1 MLFKMSI
8 RSALR
13 NNIILATLF
22 TVLLGSIVQLL
33 PPCVQASERLIVP
46 SPDGSTLFE
55 LNFFDEGE
63 KYGDYEDSKSPGYSP
78 WQLSRTQKDAVARA
92 AALWAEVLG
101 PGSRN
106 SAPIHISVGT
116 YLIENADASSEP
128 NETPDANGLFPT
140 GVQDAIINGNT
151 PDSPGV
157 IRIGKLDF
165 GIQDKLSPL
174 PSVNN
179 VNFVATLYHEIG
191 HALGVLSFAP
201 ATESQYLSTWNA
213 HLIDQYGTKLE
224 PGVTI
229 ATDATGTRYKD
240 FIVGDGAQS
249 QVFFQGKH
257 VAEVMGEGSDGLPVN
272 GYEYDEDGLLHFELS
287 HIELERSLMS
297 HQNYRNYTTFMEAE
311 LAALQDI
318 GYDIDRRNFFG
329 FSVYGDGGTIIN
341 DNGYFAR
348 NAARD
353 AYLPGQANTA
363 TLGVGLHIYGKY
375 NDVTQAADL
384 LADGVAGT
392 GIRVDGSEN
401 TLRIDSGVR
410 VSANGLGGTGLLVA
424 YGKEQEI
431 YSKGSIEANGTGG
444 VAVRFDFGH
453 NLLGDATEER
463 GSWIWSVDGDEQSIA
478 DSNNTDWCG
487 LPLNLDGAL
496 VSTFDVSGSLSGSA
510 AAIYISENA
519 LIEKINILSG
529 ASINGH
535 IVSCW
540 DPENPDIQYEG
551 SRQALHTKLTFGL
564 AANTDGSASSILDTA
579 FDMTLNGGIYGPK
592 SIDMALKAGHLSVS
606 GPLSVNS
613 LENSGYL
620 ALGGMTASGVAA
632 NISTSFD
639 NSANATL
646 ETGVSADGSV
656 AGIRAETANLAGKW
670 VLRPLPDFYA
680 SNAIINPDQ
689 PVQSETI
696 DGEFSSVDLTANDSP
711 TLNFKLSDSDPSSPK
726 LSVSRADDAYSRYAD
741 STGTAS
747 LGLALHGIA
756 NVAQGD
762 MQRMLATIDWTPRDG
777 SGVRRALHQLGPEA
791 YDASARASLGQQN
804 EFTVLLLRRM
814 LAGERARQA
823 TQPAAARQNTPHA
836 DQWQVWATPY
846 GATSWQGSHGN
857 SSGWSSAG
865 VGLLA
870 GMDRHFDSGLS
881 IGFHL
886 ALAARRTTINGA
898 HDASVDTQSFLA
910 GLQGLL
916 VPEQWDGFYLTAQA
930 RLGMEQGEMDRNV
943 NIGDAYYRH
952 NESRWTG
959 LTGSAMLGAGK
970 DWIWHFESGTLSA
983 GPLGWMEYA
992 FLRRPGFS
1000 ERDGQASRL
1009 RVDDSLYDSLLLSL
1023 GVHAGWDVALE
1034 NGSTLGLD
1042 VLAAWRHELL
1052 DGTFRTTAAFRDYAG
1067 QSFESATDLVGR
1079 DALLLQGSLRLH
1091 HTSNFFTQLEVGGE
1105 FFRTKATAANV
1116 GLSFGWEF

>member
-1 MLFKMSI
+1 MLFKMFI
-8 RSALR
+8 RSARR
-13 NNIILATLF
+13 NNIILVTLF
-22 TVLLGSIVQLL
+22 TVLLGSVVQLF

-46 SPDGSTLFE
+46 SPDGSPLFE
-55 LNFFDEGE
+55 LNFFDKGE
-63 KYGDYEDSKSPGYSP
+63 KYEDYEEPDMPGYSP

-101 PGSRN
+101 PGSCN
-106 SAPIHISVGT
+106 SAPIPISVGT
-116 YLIENADASSEP
+116 YLAENADAYSEP
-128 NETPDANGLFPT
+128 NEKPDANGLFPS

-151 PDSPGV
+151 PDSPGS
-157 IRIGKLDF
+157 IRVGNLDF
-165 GIQDKLSPL
+165 GIEEEFSPL
-174 PSVNN
+174 PSVSNF
-179 VNFVATLYHEIG
+179 NFVATLYHEIG
-191 HALGVLSFAP
+191 HALGVSSLASM
-201 ATESQYLSTWNA
+201 TESQYLSTWDA
-213 HLIDQYGTKLE
+213 HLRDKYGTWLKQ
-224 PGVTI
+224 GVTI
-229 ATDATGTRYKD
+229 ARDDQGTPGED
-240 FIVGDGAQS
+240 FIVGDFAQS
-249 QVFFQGKH
+249 GVTFQGKH
-257 VAEVMGEGSDGLPVN
+257 VTEVMGPDTGLPVN
-272 GYEYDEDGLLHFELS
+272 GYEGDEAELS
-287 HIELERSLMS
+287 HIELEHSLMS
-297 HQNYRNYTTFMEAE
+297 HQSYRNYTTFMEAE
-311 LAALQDI
+311 LAALQDM

-329 FSVYGDGGTIIN
+329 FSVYGNNETIIN
-341 DNGYFAR
+341 HNGYFAR
-348 NAARD
+348 NAAGD
-353 AYLPGQANTA
+353 AYLPGQGNTA
-363 TLGVGLHIYGKY
+363 TLGVGLHIYGK
-375 NDVTQAADL
+375 NNAVTQVADL

-392 GIRVDGSEN
+392 GIRVDGSNN
-401 TLRIDSGVR
+401 TLCIASGVR

-424 YGKEQEI
+424 YGKEQKI

-453 NLLGDATEER
+453 NLLGDDTEKR
-463 GSWIWSVDGDEQSIA
+463 GSWIWSVDGSLESIA
-478 DSNNTDWCG
+478 GSNNYDTSE

-496 VSTFDVSGSLSGSA
+496 VSTFNVSGSLSGSA

-519 LIEKINILSG
+519 FVEKINILSG
-529 ASINGH
+529 ASINGD
-535 IVSCW
+535 IISCW
-540 DPENPDIQYEG
+540 DPENSDIQYKD
-551 SRQALHTKLTFGL
+551 SRQDLHTELTFGL
-564 AANTDGSASSILDTA
+564 AAQDDGSASDTPDTA
-579 FDMTLNGGIYGPK
+579 FDMTLNGGIYGPE

-606 GPLSVNS
+606 GPLSVYS

-632 NISTSFD
+632 NISTSFN

-656 AGIRAETANLAGKW
+656 AGIRAETATLNGTW

-680 SNAIINPDQ
+680 SNAIIRPKNPVISDD
-689 PVQSETI
+689 I
-696 DGEFSSVDLTANDSP
+696 INWFSSVGLTNDSP
-711 TLNFKLSDSDPSSPK
+711 TLNFKLSDSAPSSPQ

-741 STGTAS
+741 STGTTS
-747 LGLALHGIA
+747 LGQALHGIA

-762 MQRMLATIDWTPRDG
+762 MQRLLAAIDWTPRDG

-791 YDASARASLGQQN
+791 YNASARASLGQQS

-846 GATSWQGSHGN
+846 GATSWQGSYGS

-916 VPEQWDGFYLTAQA
+916 APEQWDGFYLTAQA

-943 NIGDAYYRH
+943 NIDDTYYRH

-959 LTGSAMLGAGK
+959 LIGSAMLGGGK

-983 GPLGWMEYA
+983 GPLGWLDYA

-1023 GVHAGWDVALE
+1023 GAHVGWNVALE
-1034 NGSTLGLD
+1034 NGSTIGLD

-1052 DGTFRTTAAFRDYAG
+1052 DGTFRTAAAFRDYAG
-1067 QSFESATDLVGR
+1067 QSFDSATDIVGR